1 MLNLTSEIHI
11 EGQSI
16 EYETGNYNLRGDVTA
31 SQLDFTIPGDDI
43 SRRKYWN
50 KEVTFFLD
58 KDDAYPMFR
67 GRIINADIVD
77 DFRVKFT
84 AVDALGFLTGHQKA
98 TVVLTDS
105 KNIDGLSIGAAI
117 IKLIRLANLQDLIGT
132 DYIGETSPVM
142 RTSKKYRGATVI
154 LSLIKNEL
162 SAAIDTTIDIPRE
175 QVIQIMDDGTKAQ
188 LVLGVQSQLDGAVV
202 THYYDNDNIM
212 SFTVQNRKIPTTVVV
227 KGKNSEGSFR
237 HSSAATAFGENF
249 LTLTNNNLISK
260 AACIDFAQK
269 IYNANVENQYEY
281 TLQTNSGPYLQPN
294 DVVNI
299 IEKNNEVEGNFRII
313 GKSIRFGPTK
323 YSLDLTINKRP
334 PILAQFLK
342 SD

>member
-1 MLNLTSEIHI
+1 MLNLTSEIAI
-11 EGQSI
+11 EGKLL
-16 EYETGNYNLRGDVTA
+16 EYETGDYNLRGDVTA
-31 SQLDFTIPGDDI
+31 SQLNFTIPGDDV

-58 KDDAYPMFR
+58 KDDAYPMLR
-67 GRIINADIVD
+67 GRIVNAEIVD
-77 DFRVKFT
+77 DYRVKFT

-98 TVVLTDS
+98 TVVLTDND
-105 KNIDGLSIGAAI
+105 NIDGLSIGAAI

-132 DYIGETSPVM
+132 DYIGETNPVM
-142 RTSKKYRGATVI
+142 KIGKKYRGATVI
-154 LSLIKNEL
+154 LTLIKNEL
-162 SAAIDTTIDIPRE
+162 AKAIDTAIDIPRE
-175 QVIQIMDDGTKAQ
+175 QVIQVVDDGTKAQ
-188 LVLGVQSQLDGAVV
+188 LILGVQSKLDDSTV
-202 THYYDNDNIM
+202 TYYYDNDNIM
-212 SFTVQNRKIPTTVVV
+212 SFTVQNRKIPTTIVV
-227 KGKNSEGSFR
+227 KGDNSQGSFR
-237 HSSAATAFGENF
+237 HSSAATALGENF
-249 LTLTNNNLISK
+249 LTITNNNLTSK
-260 AACIDFAQK
+260 AACIDFGQK

-281 TLQTNSGPYLQPN
+281 TLSTYSGPYLQPN